1 MGESELSLEARQPR
15 HSSVLHYLKSAL
27 FGRDLLLVVLTLAAL
42 EGVCRC
48 GFVTFDDPMYVSDI
62 SEVICGLS
70 ADNIAWAFTASV
82 AANWHPLTMLSL
94 QLDATIM
101 EPVPLTFHRTNL
113 VLHLVNVWL
122 LAEVLRRMTG
132 SVCAAPRW
140 RPCSPSIRCTS
151 SRWPGSAN
159 ARTC

>member
-1 MGESELSLEARQPR
+1 MGDSELALTPPHGSP
-15 HSSVLHYLKSAL
+15 VLRYLGSGL

-48 GFVTFDDPMYVSDI
+48 GFVNLDDPLYVSDM
-62 SEVICGLS
+62 SEVVCGLS
-70 ADNIAWAFTASV
+70 KDNIAWAFTASV
-82 AANWHPLTMLSL
+82 SSNWHPLTMLSL

-101 EPVPLTFHRTNL
+101 EPVALTFHRTNL
-113 VLHLVNVWL
+113 MLHLLNVWL

-132 SVCAAPRW
+132 ALCAARRW
-140 RPCSPSIRCTS
+140 RLCSPSIRCTS